1 MLSREISNEEY
12 HTHPA
17 IGSSA
22 VKEVHMKSLLH
33 WHKGQRKETPALN
46 VGTAVHAMVLEPD
59 KKLIICGPESR
70 RGKAWTE
77 AKEKADKSGMT
88 LLTQPDYEMCQTIAT
103 SVMDNPDAALL
114 INDRR
119 AIKEASI
126 FNIDPETG
134 LELKVRPD
142 LFIANKGVVL
152 DLKTTRDASPSDRGF
167 AKQVFQLGYHIQGA
181 FYNYV
186 LGLEGIHANEFT
198 FLAVEKEPPYA
209 VQIHT
214 LAPEVLEFGLCQ
226 MRKTLRQIK
235 EAKEEKHYSTGWPS
249 VNIITLPEWLK
260 SENRGIDDMADA
272 YLIKDVEALF
282 PKINQTYRFDS
293 NANDGKGKSVPC
305 APLEAGSNYE
315 LQFKIT
321 KEKAQALYK
330 DMVLAFRAEGEGE
343 GKGWPDKFPNP
354 FKKDMVDGEHT
365 GLYIGK
371 AGIAGAYKGEST
383 RRPSQVDAKGTKLA
397 DDFLLTTGS
406 TVNVA
411 VNLSPWEM
419 QGKYGVKLRLKGVQ
433 VTKYLPME
441 EDNLFGEVD
450 GFTVEKDDN
459 PFAEEEAKKYT
470 LLNRDD
476 LMKTDEVDEFNVEEE
491 EVKEPKKV
499 VKKTVKKAAPKKD
512 DDLSDI
518 IDEWDD

>member
-1 MLSREISNEEY
+1 MSNADY
-12 HTHPA
+12 HAHPA
-17 IGSSA
+17 IGSSS
-22 VKEVHMKSLLH
+22 VKSVYVKSLLH
-33 WHKGQRKETPALN
+33 WHKGQHKESPAMDI
-46 VGTAVHAMVLEPD
+46 GTAVHAMILEPE
-59 KKLIICGPESR
+59 KKLIVCGPESR

-77 AKEKADKSGMT
+77 AKEKAERNGMT
-88 LLTQPDYEMCQTIAT
+88 LLTQPDYEMCVTIAKST
-103 SVMDNPDAALL
+103 MANPDASVLL
-114 INDRR
+114 NDRT
-119 AIKEASI
+119 AVKECSI
-126 FNIDPETG
+126 FNIDPDTG

-142 LFIANKGVVL
+142 LFIANRRLIL
-152 DLKTTRDASPSDRGF
+152 DVKTTKDASPYRGGF
-167 AKQVFQLGYHIQGA
+167 EKQVFQLGYHIQGA
-181 FYNYV
+181 FYSYV
-186 LGLEGIHANEFT
+186 CGLEGIVTDQFS

-226 MRKTLRQIK
+226 VKETLRQIK
-235 EAKEEKHYSTGWPS
+235 KAKEEAIYTTGWPS
-249 VNIITLPEWLK
+249 TNIITLPEWLK
-260 SENRGIDDMADA
+260 QDRDIDYMADS

-305 APLEAGSNYE
+305 TPLEAGSNYE

-321 KEKAQALYK
+321 KENAKELYK
-330 DMVLAFRAEGEGE
+330 DMVLAFRTEGE

-354 FKKDMVDGEHT
+354 FKKDVLDGEPT
-365 GLYIGK
+365 GLYVGK
-371 AGIAGAYKGEST
+371 AGIAGSYGGDPT
-383 RRPSQVDAKGTKLA
+383 RKPVQVDAKGTKLA

-411 VNLSPWEM
+411 VTLSPWEM
-419 QGKYGVKLRLKGVQ
+419 QGNHGVKLRLKGVQ

-441 EDNLFGEVD
+441 NDNPFDEVD

-459 PFAEEEAKKYT
+459 PFAEEKAERYT

-476 LMKTDEVDEFNVEEE
+476 LMKIDFDVEEE

-499 VKKTVKKAAPKKD
+499 VKKTQKKAAPKEPVGEASA
-512 DDLSDI
+512 DLTGI

>member
-1 MLSREISNEEY
+1 MLSRDMSNEEY
-12 HTHPA
+12 HAHPA
-17 IGSSA
+17 IGSSS

-33 WHKGQRKETPALN
+33 WHQGQHKETPALN
-46 VGTAVHAMVLEPD
+46 VGTAVHAMILEPD
-59 KKLIICGPESR
+59 KKLVICGPESR

-77 AKEKADKSGMT
+77 AKEQADRNGMT
-88 LLTQPDYEMCQTIAT
+88 LLTQSDYEMCEAITA
-103 SVMDNPDAALL
+103 SVMGNSDAALL
-114 INDRR
+114 VNDRR
-119 AIKEASI
+119 AVKESSI

-152 DLKTTRDASPSDRGF
+152 DLKTTRDASPNDRGF

-186 LGLEGIHANEFT
+186 LGLEGIKVNQFT
-198 FLAVEKEPPYA
+198 FLAVEKEPPFA

-226 MRKTLRQIK
+226 MKKTLRQIK
-235 EAKEEKHYSTGWPS
+235 RAKEEKHYSTGWPS

-260 SENRGIDDMADA
+260 SENINRDIDDMADA
-272 YLIKDVEALF
+272 YFIKDVEALF

-293 NANDGKGKSVPC
+293 NANEGKGKSVPC
-305 APLEAGSNYE
+305 APLEAGSSYE
-315 LQFKIT
+315 LSFKIT
-321 KEKAQALYK
+321 KEKAQNLYK
-330 DMVLAFRAEGEGE
+330 DMVLAFRAEGE

-371 AGIAGAYKGEST
+371 AGIAGAYKGEPT
-383 RRPSQVDAKGTKLA
+383 RKPSQVDAKGTKLA
-397 DDFLLTTGS
+397 DDFLLTSGS
-406 TVNVA
+406 TVIIA

-419 QGKYGVKLRLKGVQ
+419 QGNHGVKLRLKGVQ

-459 PFAEEEAKKYT
+459 PFAEEPEAVAET
-470 LLNRDD
+470 V
-476 LMKTDEVDEFNVEEE
+476 DEVDEFDVEEE

-499 VKKTVKKAAPKKD
+499 VKKTVKKAASKKD